1 MATDLVVTALVPT
14 VPAALSLA
22 GVEPARSIAV
32 VVVTRLLVP
41 TQLPALL
48 QAEALAAT
56 DLVVTALVPMVPAA
70 PSLAGV
76 EPARSIAVV
85 VVTRLLRPNPAPG
98 PSPGGGTC
106 GNGSRGD
113 GACADGT
120 CCSQFGWCGTSEEH
134 CSGGGNPAPGP
145 NPAPVPAPG
154 PSPAEALAAT
164 DLVVTALVP
173 MVPAAPSL
181 AGVEPARSIAVVD
194 NCNIFYHTH

>member
-1 MATDLVVTALVPT
+1 MATDLVVTALVPMVPAALSLAGVEPARSIAVVVVT
-14 VPAALSLA
+14 RLLVPTQLPALLQAEALAATDLVVTALVPMVPAALSLA

-85 VVTRLLRPNPAPG
+85 VVITRLLVP
-98 PSPGGGTC
+98 T
-106 GNGSRGD
+106 
-113 GACADGT
+113 
-120 CCSQFGWCGTSEEH
+120 QL
-134 CSGGGNPAPGP
+134 
-145 NPAPVPAPG
+145 PV
-154 PSPAEALAAT
+154 
-164 DLVVTALVP
+164 LVVLEDR
-173 MVPAAPSL
+173 L
-181 AGVEPARSIAVVD
+181 GR
-194 NCNIFYHTH
+194 